1 MARCSPVLSFPM
13 ILQPATPEE
22 VSDIVRA
29 HVRLRPVAG
38 GTKPALS
45 TPDEQ
50 TTSVDV
56 SAIRGVLEYE
66 PQECTFT
73 ARAATPV
80 SEIDVLLA
88 QHGQYLPFD
97 PPFSMR
103 GATFGGTVAS
113 GLSGPLRY
121 RYGGVRDFLL
131 GGRFVDGEG
140 RIVRSGGKVVKNAAG
155 FYLHHLMIGSLGR
168 LGILVELTFKVF
180 PRPEAYSTVVAS
192 YSTLAAALG
201 AMDKLRRSPFEPAAV
216 ELVPLDGG
224 RSALCVRLAGAA
236 TALPGRADQLE
247 RYLEG
252 STQRLH
258 GAGEDDFW
266 RDARDL
272 SWAAAGAALVKV
284 PVTPGCIAS
293 LDAVLGQHDAAR
305 RYGAGGDVAWIAWP
319 GSLTTLNTLLER
331 SRLSGL
337 LVAGQGE
344 TGEPRGDV
352 LLGVRVGE
360 PFLARAR
367 QALDPSGRFTA
378 GS

>member
-1 MARCSPVLSFPM
+1 M

-29 HVRLRPVAG
+29 HRRVRPVAG
-38 GTKPALS
+38 RSKPALS
-45 TPDEQ
+45 TADSE

-56 SAIRGVLEYE
+56 SALAGVLEYQ

-80 SEIDVLLA
+80 SEIEALLT

-97 PPFSMR
+97 PPFGAR
-103 GATFGGTVAS
+103 GATLGGTVAS

-131 GGRFVDGEG
+131 GAHFIDGEG
-140 RIVRSGGKVVKNAAG
+140 QIVRSGGKVVKNAAG
-155 FYLHHLMIGSLGR
+155 FYLHHLLIGSLGR
-168 LGILVELTFKVF
+168 LGILVDLTFKVF

-192 YSTLAAALG
+192 YATLADALT
-201 AMDKLRRSPFEPAAV
+201 ALDALRRSPFEAAAV
-216 ELVPLDGG
+216 ELVPLDRGR
-224 RSALCVRLAGAA
+224 RSALYVRLGGAA
-236 TALPGRADQLE
+236 AVLPARADQLE
-247 RYLEG
+247 GHLEG
-252 STQRLH
+252 SAERLH
-258 GAGEDDFW
+258 GADENDFW

-272 SWAAAGAALVKV
+272 SWAAAGVALVKV
-284 PVTPGCIAS
+284 PVTPGSIAS
-293 LDAVLGQHDAAR
+293 LDATLAEHDAAR

-319 GSLTTLNTLLER
+319 GPLATLNTLLEA

-337 LVAGQGE
+337 LIVDRAE
-344 TGEPRGDV
+344 TRAPRADALV
-352 LLGVRVGE
+352 GVRSGE

-367 QALDPSGRFTA
+367 QALDPSGRFAA